1 MDTMGFGLC
10 LHLKRKIIR
19 NGVMLS
25 KSTDSEKKK
34 RLYFKIF
41 FTNNDFERSLILT
54 PEIGE
59 VNYWHLTSLVRK
71 HKNTFL

>member
-34 RLYFKIF
+34 
-41 FTNNDFERSLILT
+41 DFISKYSLPIMTLK
-54 PEIGE
+54 EA
-59 VNYWHLTSLVRK
+59 S
-71 HKNTFL
+71 F